1 MLLRARP
8 RRRRRRR
15 RPRASR
21 ARVDRRSSASIRA
34 RVRCSRR
41 RRRRHLHRGDGARVR
56 PHRNRSRVLHRASKS
71 RIIRARTAARGRA
84 GRGRSRSVAF
94 SHGVR
99 NTRNASSRDAIGQK
113 TSRKVKKNIATRAPG
128 RSNSRARASVCQAVG
143 LSVLS
148 VPRPMRDAAELTD
161 IEPDDATVDPRAKI
175 NYDVRERCAR
185 RPTRVSRRPG
195 RRLHRS
201 VRRVNRA
208 DDGRG
213 TTETDRT
220 RATTG
225 L

>member
-1 MLLRARP
+1 MLSSSSSSSPSP
-8 RRRRRRR
+8 RRRRA
-15 RPRASR
+15 RAS
-21 ARVDRRSSASIRA
+21 
-34 RVRCSRR
+34 
-41 RRRRHLHRGDGARVR
+41 
-56 PHRNRSRVLHRASKS
+56 ASKS
-71 RIIRARTAARGRA
+71 LARAPPRVEVADNTRPDRRARAPGAV
-84 GRGRSRSVAF
+84 GRGRLRH

-113 TSRKVKKNIATRAPG
+113 TSRKVKKTIATRAPG

>member
-1 MLLRARP
+1 MRVVDVGFDGFHVLLGYGVPIEP
-8 RRRRRRR
+8 RVA
-15 RPRASR
+15 PRA
-21 ARVDRRSSASIRA
+21 
-34 RVRCSRR
+34 
-41 RRRRHLHRGDGARVR
+41 LG
-56 PHRNRSRVLHRASKS
+56 
-71 RIIRARTAARGRA
+71 RGRA
-84 GRGRSRSVAF
+84 RH

-113 TSRKVKKNIATRAPG
+113 TSRKVKKTIATRAPG

>member
-1 MLLRARP
+1 MLSSSSSSSPSP
-8 RRRRRRR
+8 RRRRA
-15 RPRASR
+15 RAS
-21 ARVDRRSSASIRA
+21 
-34 RVRCSRR
+34 
-41 RRRRHLHRGDGARVR
+41 
-56 PHRNRSRVLHRASKS
+56 ASKS
-71 RIIRARTAARGRA
+71 LARAPPRVEVADNTRPDRRAGAPGAVGRGRA
-84 GRGRSRSVAF
+84 RH

-113 TSRKVKKNIATRAPG
+113 TSRKVKKTIATRAPG

>member
-1 MLLRARP
+1 MLSSSSSSSPSP
-8 RRRRRRR
+8 RRRRA
-15 RPRASR
+15 RAS
-21 ARVDRRSSASIRA
+21 
-34 RVRCSRR
+34 
-41 RRRRHLHRGDGARVR
+41 
-56 PHRNRSRVLHRASKS
+56 ASKS
-71 RIIRARTAARGRA
+71 LARAPPRVEVADNTRARTAARGRA
-84 GRGRSRSVAF
+84 GRGRSRSVA
-94 SHGVR
+94 SLTWRSKHAKCVLAG
-99 NTRNASSRDAIGQK
+99 RDRAK
-113 TSRKVKKNIATRAPG
+113 NVPKSKKNHRDPRAG
-128 RSNSRARASVCQAVG
+128 AFEQSSARVRLSSCLSVCP
-143 LSVLS
+143 SVLY

-220 RATTG
+220 RATTR